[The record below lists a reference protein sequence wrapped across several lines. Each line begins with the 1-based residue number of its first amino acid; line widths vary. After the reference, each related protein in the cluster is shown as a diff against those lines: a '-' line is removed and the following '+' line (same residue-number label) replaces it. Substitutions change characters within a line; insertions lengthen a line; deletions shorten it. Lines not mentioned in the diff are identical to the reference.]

1 VADEAQENITAFWS
15 MVAPG
20 YEQHPGNVVPPESA
34 EYDEWVATVRAA
46 LPQPPADVLDVAT
59 GTGFLARI
67 AASLGHHVVGI
78 DLSEQMLSVAREA
91 TADTE
96 LQLEFRVGDAVAPD
110 FPPAS
115 FDAVTSR
122 HLLWTL
128 REPRSAIASWRRLLR
143 PGGRIVAI
151 DGFWFRQPPPGQE
164 DPAEPGPFEPY
175 YTPNTRAQL
184 PVMQLDD
191 AAAVAALFEDVEFAE
206 VRTIDLTALPN
217 HDAGGEIPY
226 MIVATR

>member
-1 VADEAQENITAFWS
+1 MADEAQENITAFWS

-20 YEQHPGNVVPPESA
+20 YEEHPGNVVAPESG
-34 EYDEWVATVRAA
+34 EYDEWVATVRTA
-46 LPQPPADVLDVAT
+46 LPAPPADVLDVAT

-67 AASLGHHVVGI
+67 AASIGHRVVGI
-78 DLSEQMLSVAREA
+78 DLSEQMLAVARE
-91 TADTE
+91 TTGVDLE
-96 LQLEFRVGDAVAPD
+96 LRVGDAVAPD

-115 FDAVTSR
+115 FDAVTCR

-128 REPRSAIASWRRLLR
+128 REPRTAISRWRGLLR

-151 DGFWFRQPPPGQE
+151 DGFWFRAPPPGAE
-164 DPAEPGPFEPY
+164 DSAEPGPFERF
-175 YTPNTRAQL
+175 YTPDTRAQL
-184 PVMQLDD
+184 PIMQLED
-191 AAAVAALFEDVEFAE
+191 AAAVAEMFEDVGFAA

-226 MIVATR
+226 MIIAEV